1 MRSPS
6 FRTENKRGR
15 FCHEAVEKN
24 ARSGAANAAKPPRKN
39 TPFPGPSAR
48 KGERMH
54 ILPILP
60 STIPKYRAPSISGTR
75 RKMKAAGLYVPPE
88 GDSFCRRRE
97 KSRFHQNF
105 QSVSAVP
112 APNQKPG
119 ETSGQKGMGYNFL
132 QAPTE
137 LSLPKDM
144 KRTENTEKTDHFLLP
159 KWHPSGANG
168 LKPAISR
175 RLPSSV

>member
-15 FCHEAVEKN
+15 FCHEAVEKKC
-24 ARSGAANAAKPPRKN
+24 AKRCSKCGKAATQKH
-39 TPFPGPSAR
+39 PFPGPPAR

-75 RKMKAAGLYVPPE
+75 RKMKAAGLYALPE

-112 APNQKPG
+112 APNQKQG

-137 LSLPKDM
+137 LSLPEDM
-144 KRTENTEKTDHFLLP
+144 KRTENSEKTDHFLLQ